1 MHLGGLDMGLTKYKL
16 GDLIEQCDDRNEELK
31 YSLNNV
37 KGISTQKTFIE
48 TKANMNGVSLK
59 PYKLVN
65 PDNFA
70 YVQDTSRRG
79 DKIALAHNT
88 SKDTYLISSVYT
100 VFQVKEKNKLD
111 SDYLFMYFNRPEF
124 DRYSR
129 FNSWGS
135 ARETFSWEEMCDIDI
150 ELPSLEIQ
158 KKYVDVYNAMLANQ
172 QNYEQGLNDLKL
184 VCDAYVEEL
193 RREFDCEPIGPYIQI
208 IKEKNE
214 DDKINL
220 FQGVN
225 VEHVFIEPKRT
236 AKDSK
241 NGSIVKNGQFAFNK
255 VMKAHNTKL
264 PIALREGPDCV
275 VSNSYQVFQ
284 VIDNS
289 ILLPK
294 YLMLWFNRAETQR
307 YMGFISNGTT
317 RDIFT
322 FDDMCEIA
330 IPIPKINVQQD
341 IVDIYDVYQM
351 RININK
357 KLKDQIKNICSIL
370 IKGSIEEA
378 KK

>member
-65 PDNFA
+65 PDTFA

-135 ARETFSWEEMCDIDI
+135 ARETFVWEDMCDIDI

>member
-135 ARETFSWEEMCDIDI
+135 ARETFSWEDMCDIDI

-158 KKYVDVYNAMLANQ
+158 QKYVDVYNAMLANQ

-214 DDKINL
+214 DDKIKL

>member
-135 ARETFSWEEMCDIDI
+135 ARETFVWEDMCDIDI